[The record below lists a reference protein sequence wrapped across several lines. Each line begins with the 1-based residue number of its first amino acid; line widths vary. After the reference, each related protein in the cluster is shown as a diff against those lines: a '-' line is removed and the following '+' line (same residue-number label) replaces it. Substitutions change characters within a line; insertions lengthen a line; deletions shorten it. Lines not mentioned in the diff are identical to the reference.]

1 MPLLITGTALLLC
14 DRFCTCEVKDALMS
28 ILKPVYST
36 PGVLLVS
43 KTLMPRW
50 SMARRYWI
58 VAGRPFFQASRIA
71 CFSASALASAS
82 AFAAASALA
91 AASASASVVGFVS
104 AVAAAVVLAV
114 SVLAGSA
121 GREAAAGCAIASRAL
136 RPAAT
141 GSVRVMV

>member
-82 AFAAASALA
+82 A
-91 AASASASVVGFVS
+91 SASASVVGFVS